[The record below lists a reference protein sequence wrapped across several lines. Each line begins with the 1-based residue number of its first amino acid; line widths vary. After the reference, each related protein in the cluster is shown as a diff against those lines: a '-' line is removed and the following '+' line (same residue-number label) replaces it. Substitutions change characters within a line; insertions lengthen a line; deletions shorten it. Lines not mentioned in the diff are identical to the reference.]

1 MNRTCPPVLALG
13 TIRLFETGNLL
24 LLSMVQGLSV
34 QGLLPPVTFSPLL
47 AKTAEALG
55 LTEVIKP
62 TASISEAR
70 VEVEEEGEVTE
81 APDEVEVTIKLSETD
96 FDILGLSPTWSSV
109 EEPSEAA
116 AVLRERRLLAAGS
129 KPRSSIAEVD
139 RW

>member
-13 TIRLFETGNLL
+13 TIRLFEIGNLL
-24 LLSMVQGLSV
+24 LLLSNVQGLSV
-34 QGLLPPVTFSPLL
+34 QAVPPVTFSPLL
-47 AKTAEALG
+47 TKTAEALG
-55 LTEVIKP
+55 LTELIKP
-62 TASISEAR
+62 ASVSAR
-70 VEVEEEGEVTE
+70 VEVEEDGEVTE

>member
-13 TIRLFETGNLL
+13 TIRLFEIGNLL
-24 LLSMVQGLSV
+24 LLLSNVQGLSV
-34 QGLLPPVTFSPLL
+34 QAVPPVTFSPLL
-47 AKTAEALG
+47 TKTAEALG
-55 LTEVIKP
+55 LTELIKP
-62 TASISEAR
+62 ASVSAR
-70 VEVEEEGEVTE
+70 VEVEEDGEVTE

-96 FDILGLSPTWSSV
+96 FDILGLSAPWSSV

>member
-1 MNRTCPPVLALG
+1 VNRTCPPVLALG

-24 LLSMVQGLSV
+24 LLSRVQGLSAV
-34 QGLLPPVTFSPLL
+34 QGLPPVTFSPLL
-47 AKTAEALG
+47 EKTAEALG

-62 TASISEAR
+62 ASISEAR

-81 APDEVEVTIKLSETD
+81 TPDEVEVTIKLSETD
-96 FDILGLSPTWSSV
+96 FDILGLSPTWSS
-109 EEPSEAA
+109 EPSEAA

>member
-13 TIRLFETGNLL
+13 TIQLFETGNLL
-24 LLSMVQGLSV
+24 LLSMVQGLSF
-34 QGLLPPVTFSPLL
+34 QGVPPVTFSPLL

-62 TASISEAR
+62 ASISEAR

-96 FDILGLSPTWSSV
+96 FDILGLSAPWRSV

-129 KPRSSIAEVD
+129 KLRSSIAEVD

>member
-34 QGLLPPVTFSPLL
+34 QGVPPVTFSPLL

-62 TASISEAR
+62 AASISEAR

-96 FDILGLSPTWSSV
+96 FDILGLSPTWRSV

>member
-62 TASISEAR
+62 ASISEAR

>member
-1 MNRTCPPVLALG
+1 VNRTCPPVLALG

-24 LLSMVQGLSV
+24 LLSMVQGLSD
-34 QGLLPPVTFSPLL
+34 QGLPPATFSPLL
-47 AKTAEALG
+47 AKTVEALG

-62 TASISEAR
+62 ASISEAR

-96 FDILGLSPTWSSV
+96 FDILGLSPTWSS
-109 EEPSEAA
+109 EPSEAA

>member
-13 TIRLFETGNLL
+13 TIQLFETGNLL
-24 LLSMVQGLSV
+24 LLSIVQGLSV
-34 QGLLPPVTFSPLL
+34 QAVPPVTFSPLL

-62 TASISEAR
+62 ASISEAR

-96 FDILGLSPTWSSV
+96 FDILGLSPPWSSV

-129 KPRSSIAEVD
+129 KLRSSIAEVD

>member
-24 LLSMVQGLSV
+24 LLSMVQGLSAV
-34 QGLLPPVTFSPLL
+34 QGLPPVTFSPLL
-47 AKTAEALG
+47 EKTAEALG

-62 TASISEAR
+62 ASISEAR

-96 FDILGLSPTWSSV
+96 FDILGLSPTWSS
-109 EEPSEAA
+109 EPSEAA

>member
-24 LLSMVQGLSV
+24 LLSRVQGLSAV
-34 QGLLPPVTFSPLL
+34 QGLPPVTFSPLL
-47 AKTAEALG
+47 EKTAEALG

-62 TASISEAR
+62 ASISEAR

-96 FDILGLSPTWSSV
+96 FDILGLSPAWRSV

>member
-24 LLSMVQGLSV
+24 LLSRVQGLSAV
-34 QGLLPPVTFSPLL
+34 QGLPPVTFSPLL
-47 AKTAEALG
+47 EKTAEALG

-62 TASISEAR
+62 ASISEAR

-96 FDILGLSPTWSSV
+96 FDILGLSPTWSS
-109 EEPSEAA
+109 EPSEAA

>member
-24 LLSMVQGLSV
+24 LLSMVQGLSD
-34 QGLLPPVTFSPLL
+34 QGVPPVTFSPLL

-62 TASISEAR
+62 AASISEAR

-96 FDILGLSPTWSSV
+96 FDILGLSPT
-109 EEPSEAA
+109 
-116 AVLRERRLLAAGS
+116 
-129 KPRSSIAEVD
+129 
-139 RW
+139 

>member
-24 LLSMVQGLSV
+24 LLSRVQGLSV
-34 QGLLPPVTFSPLL
+34 QGLLPPVTFSPVLV
-47 AKTAEALG
+47 KTAEALG

-62 TASISEAR
+62 ASISEAR

-96 FDILGLSPTWSSV
+96 FDILGLSPTWRSV

>member
-24 LLSMVQGLSV
+24 LLSMVQGLSD
-34 QGLLPPVTFSPLL
+34 QGVPPVTFSPLL

-62 TASISEAR
+62 ASISEAR

-96 FDILGLSPTWSSV
+96 FDILGLSPT
-109 EEPSEAA
+109 
-116 AVLRERRLLAAGS
+116 
-129 KPRSSIAEVD
+129 
-139 RW
+139 

>member
-24 LLSMVQGLSV
+24 LLSRVQGLSV
-34 QGLLPPVTFSPLL
+34 QGLPPVTFSPLL

-62 TASISEAR
+62 ASISEAR

>member
-34 QGLLPPVTFSPLL
+34 QGLPPVTFSPLL
-47 AKTAEALG
+47 EKTAEALG

-62 TASISEAR
+62 ASISEAR

-96 FDILGLSPTWSSV
+96 FDILGLSPTWSS
-109 EEPSEAA
+109 EPSEAA